1 MKQHLS
7 AVLTLATAFICV
19 SGASEA
25 GSILIHDAQVHSMT
39 ASGSFEH
46 ADILIRDGVIQA
58 MGMELPI
65 EEETVVIDAKGLPVT
80 PAFFAGITISGL
92 SEVEMVSSSNDA
104 AARGL
109 HTGLSH
115 PEFDVTKA
123 YTPFSSVI
131 PITRV
136 EGFGY
141 ALLGAQQG
149 DRTVAGSSR
158 LVRFDGGFD
167 SFEGKDVLFIDIDGR
182 SAGVDGGSRAAQW
195 MLLEQLFGE
204 LAVADDDLTLMSVA
218 GKRRLKAIQRN
229 GVFVFSTH
237 RAADIHRTLQFI
249 AKHELNAVIHG
260 GREAWILAEAIAA
273 AEVPV
278 ILNSLDN
285 LPADFDSL
293 GARLDN
299 ATLLHSA
306 GVQVLFTSYETH
318 NARKVRQ
325 VAGNAV
331 SYGLPYEVALRAMTA
346 TPAEIFGGRARSIE
360 VGAIADL
367 TLWSGD
373 PLDVT
378 SIATQVIIDGNLDSM
393 VSRQTLLRDRYLPR
407 VDDAQRAYIQ

>member
-1 MKQHLS
+1 MKQQLS
-7 AVLTLATAFICV
+7 ALLTVAFAIGCH
-19 SGASEA
+19 SDASEA
-25 GSILIHDAQVHSMT
+25 GTLLIQDAQVHSMA
-39 ASGSFEH
+39 ASGTLEH
-46 ADILIRDGVIQA
+46 TDILIQDGIIKS
-58 MGMELPI
+58 MGVDLPI
-65 EEETVVIDAKGLPVT
+65 DDTTVVIDATGLPVT
-80 PAFFAGITISGL
+80 PAFFAGITVSGL
-92 SEVEMVSSSNDA
+92 TEVEMVSSSNDA

-109 HTGLSH
+109 HTELSH
-115 PEFDVTKA
+115 PEFDVTTA
-123 YTPFSSVI
+123 YTPFSTVI

-149 DRTVAGSSR
+149 DRTIAGSSR

-167 SFEGKDVLFIDIDGR
+167 SFEGKAVLFVDIDGR
-182 SAGVDGGSRAAQW
+182 SARVDGGSRAAQW
-195 MLLEQLFGE
+195 MLLEQLFAE
-204 LAVADDDLTLMSVA
+204 INVADDDLTLMSIA

-229 GVFVFSTH
+229 GVVVFSTH

-249 AKHELNAVIHG
+249 AEHNLSAVIHG
-260 GREAWILAEAIAA
+260 GREAWMLADDIALA
-273 AEVPV
+273 KVPV

-299 ATLLHSA
+299 AALLHSA

-331 SYGLPYEVALRAMTA
+331 SYGLPHAVALRAMTA
-346 TPAEIFGGRARSIE
+346 TPAEIFGGRPRTIE
-360 VGAIADL
+360 VGAVADL

-378 SIATQVIIDGNLDSM
+378 SIATQVIIDGNRDSM

-407 VDDAQRAYIQ
+407 VLDGERAYIK